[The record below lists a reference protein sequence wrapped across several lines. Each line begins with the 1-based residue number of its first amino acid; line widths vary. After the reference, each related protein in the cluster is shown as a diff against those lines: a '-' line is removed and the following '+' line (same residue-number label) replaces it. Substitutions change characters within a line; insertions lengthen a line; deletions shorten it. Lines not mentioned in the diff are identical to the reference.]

1 MFTSRSKN
9 SSHTSLFKGFANYPL
24 IVCHLV
30 WPPNFVPAVVA
41 MGTAEAAAAAAPA
54 DGDPGR
60 AHAEVQ
66 WRRRRQRREQRRR
79 SPGRPPAS
87 VPDAVVAGLHLPH
100 SAREAAEPGSTGEQ
114 QQAALHHR

>member
-1 MFTSRSKN
+1 
-9 SSHTSLFKGFANYPL
+9 
-24 IVCHLV
+24 
-30 WPPNFVPAVVA
+30 

-60 AHAEVQ
+60 AHAEGQ
-66 WRRRRQRREQRRR
+66 WRRRRREQRRR

-87 VPDAVVAGLHLPH
+87 VPDAVIAGLHLPH
-100 SAREAAEPGSTGEQ
+100 SAREAAEPGGTGEQ